1 MNIADIVFGEIYLY
15 KPEDVQVVVVHIDY
29 LSGNVF
35 VRELSYQPY
44 RRVMVKPSE
53 LEFFDY

>member
-1 MNIADIVFGEIYLY
+1 MNIKDIVLGEIYLY
-15 KPEDVQVVVVHIDY
+15 KPEHVEVVVVHIDH

-35 VRELSYQPY
+35 VRELPHAPY

-53 LEFFDY
+53 LECFDY